1 MSGCSAPSTQAGYRT
16 GSDSRATLPAMGCG
30 CKGGRSKPDAGNQ
43 ARQAKQ
49 AERRAAVDAAREA
62 IANGAVPT
70 VTRR

>member
-1 MSGCSAPSTQAGYRT
+1 
-16 GSDSRATLPAMGCG
+16 MGCG